1 METAD
6 ATKDPNSWTVDQVK
20 QWVESTFPFGGSLAA
35 AIVENDVDGSIL
47 LQHLTDDTLKNDLQI
62 KSLGQRV
69 KIMDKIMELRRRE
82 CIVLWGLTLSFSG
95 SEV

>member
-6 ATKDPNSWTVDQVK
+6 ATNEPNSWTVDQVK
-20 QWVESTFPFGGSLAA
+20 QWAQSTFPFGGALVA

-47 LQHLTDDTLKNDLQI
+47 LTHLTDDTLKNDLQI

-82 CIVLWGLTLSFSG
+82 CIST
-95 SEV
+95 